1 MSGGD
6 GMDSVLEC
14 PLLGVHG
21 LLWLCPIMPCI
32 KCHCFLRTRLQG
44 R

>member
-14 PLLGVHG
+14 IVPDARGIL
-21 LLWLCPIMPCI
+21 I
-32 KCHCFLRTRLQG
+32 LRHVMAVA
-44 R
+44 